1 MAKIE
6 VASRYPNH
14 QVVSDPNLLCMA
26 KLFTQTLLG
35 IGITALYSQILPV
48 MAIAASPN
56 INISDRIV
64 LIKTRS
70 GQGSGVII
78 QRTGSTY
85 TILTAAH
92 VVNDLQSLPLK
103 ITTADQQQHISNPIE
118 VKIAPNALDL
128 ATISFQS
135 EQNYPVAELGDS
147 ASAIKGQPV
156 FAVGF
161 QGTALKLNSGTVV
174 ATSRQSQERG
184 YGLAIGSADILPGM
198 SGGGLFTQ
206 AGTLIGING
215 KSVGAI
221 ETAPVQEETR
231 TNFKP
236 VSGLAIPIDTF
247 KQVASSLNVE
257 IGTPSSV
264 PASSTV
270 GITADDFFITAG
282 SKSQKGDYR
291 GAIIDYDKALALNP
305 QFEEIYFRRA
315 VARTLIKDWQG
326 AEADYTRAIAT
337 KPEYAEAYLHRGSI
351 RNTLNHWRGAK
362 ADFDI
367 ALALN
372 PNSLPAYIGRGV
384 ALCELNDCKSGLQ
397 DYNQAIALNPTF
409 AEAYTRRGFAYY
421 RSGNRQG
428 AIDNYVVAAELYR
441 QQGRDRD
448 YLETVIKLKQLVRG

>member
-1 MAKIE
+1 
-6 VASRYPNH
+6 
-14 QVVSDPNLLCMA
+14 MA
-26 KLFTQTLLG
+26 KLVTHTLLG

-48 MAIAASPN
+48 KAIAATPN

-64 LIKTRS
+64 LIQTRS
-70 GQGSGVII
+70 GQGSGVIV
-78 QRTGSTY
+78 QRSGSTY

-92 VVNDLQSLPLK
+92 VVNDLRSSPLQ
-103 ITTADQQQHISNPIE
+103 ITTPDRQQHISNPIE
-118 VKIAPNALDL
+118 VKIAPDSLDL

-147 ASAIKGQPV
+147 ATAIKGQPI

-174 ATSRQSQERG
+174 ATSRQSQDRG
-184 YGLAIGSADILPGM
+184 YGLAIGNADILPGM
-198 SGGGLFTQ
+198 SGGGLFTET
-206 AGTLIGING
+206 GTLIGING
-215 KSVGAI
+215 KSVGTTEI
-221 ETAPVQEETR
+221 SPVQEETR
-231 TNFKP
+231 INFKP

-247 KQVASSLNVE
+247 KQVASSLNVDLGSPVAAS
-257 IGTPSSV
+257 ISV
-264 PASSTV
+264 
-270 GITADDFFITAG
+270 GLTADDFFITAG
-282 SKSQKGDYR
+282 NKSQKGDYR
-291 GAIIDYDKALALNP
+291 GAIVDYNQALALNP

-326 AEADYTRAIAT
+326 AEADYTKAIAT

-351 RNTLNHWRGAK
+351 RNTLNNWRGAK
-362 ADFDI
+362 TDFDL

-384 ALCELNDCKSGLQ
+384 ALCELNDCKAGLQ
-397 DYNQAIALNPTF
+397 DYNRVIALNPTY

-428 AIDNYVVAAELYR
+428 AIDNYMAAAELYR
-441 QQGRDRD
+441 QQGKDRD
-448 YLETVIKLKQLVRG
+448 YLETVVKIKQLVRG

>member
-1 MAKIE
+1 
-6 VASRYPNH
+6 
-14 QVVSDPNLLCMA
+14 
-26 KLFTQTLLG
+26 
-35 IGITALYSQILPV
+35 
-48 MAIAASPN
+48 
-56 INISDRIV
+56 

-78 QRTGSTY
+78 KRTGNTY

-92 VVNDLQSLPLK
+92 VVTDLGSSPLK
-103 ITTADQQQHISNPIE
+103 VTTADRQQHISESIE

-147 ASAIKGQPV
+147 AAAIKGQPI

-174 ATSRQSQERG
+174 ATSRQSQDRG
-184 YGLAIGSADILPGM
+184 YALAIGSADILPGM
-198 SGGGLFTQ
+198 SGGGLFTET
-206 AGTLIGING
+206 GTLIGING
-215 KSVGAI
+215 KSVGTTEI
-221 ETAPVQEETR
+221 SPVQEETR

-247 KQVASSLNVE
+247 KQVASSLNVD
-257 IGTPSSV
+257 IGSPVSASISV
-264 PASSTV
+264 
-270 GITADDFFITAG
+270 GLTADDFFITAG
-282 SKSQKGDYR
+282 NKSQKGDYR

-326 AEADYTRAIAT
+326 AEADYTKAIAS

-351 RNTLNHWRGAK
+351 RNTLNNWRGAK
-362 ADFDI
+362 TDFDL

-384 ALCELNDCKSGLQ
+384 ALCELNDCKGGLQ
-397 DYNQAIALNPTF
+397 DYNRVIALNPTY

-428 AIDNYVVAAELYR
+428 AIDNYIAAAELYR
-441 QQGRDRD
+441 QQGKDRD
-448 YLETVIKLKQLVRG
+448 YLETVLKIKQLVRG

>member
-1 MAKIE
+1 
-6 VASRYPNH
+6 
-14 QVVSDPNLLCMA
+14 MA
-26 KLFTQTLLG
+26 KLVTYPLLG
-35 IGITALYSQILPV
+35 IGITALYSQMLP
-48 MAIAASPN
+48 MAAIAASPTT
-56 INISDRIV
+56 NISDRIV
-64 LIKTRS
+64 LIQTKS

-78 QRTGSTY
+78 RRTGSTY

-92 VVNDLQSLPLK
+92 VVNDLRSSPLK
-103 ITTADQQQHISNPIE
+103 ITTPDRQQHTGEPLE

-147 ASAIKGQPV
+147 ATTIKGQPV

-161 QGTALKLNSGTVV
+161 QGTDLKLNSGTVV
-174 ATSRQSQERG
+174 ATSRQSQDRG
-184 YGLAIGSADILPGM
+184 YGLAIGTADILPGM
-198 SGGGLFTQ
+198 SGGGLFTE

-215 KSVGAI
+215 KSVGATEI
-221 ETAPVQEETR
+221 APVQEETR

-247 KQVASSLNVE
+247 KQVASSLNVDLGSP
-257 IGTPSSV
+257 I
-264 PASSTV
+264 PAATAP
-270 GITADDFFITAG
+270 GLTADDFFITAG
-282 SKSQKGDYR
+282 NKSQKGDYH

-305 QFEEIYFRRA
+305 QFEEIYFRRG

-326 AEADYTRAIAT
+326 AEADYTRAIAA
-337 KPEYAEAYLHRGSI
+337 KPEYAEAHLHRGSI
-351 RNTLNHWRGAK
+351 RNTLNNWRGAK
-362 ADFDI
+362 SDFDI

-397 DYNQAIALNPTF
+397 DYNRAIALNPTY

-428 AIDNYVVAAELYR
+428 AIDNYLAAAELYR
-441 QQGRDRD
+441 KQGKDRD
-448 YLETVIKLKQLVRG
+448 YLETVMKIKQLVRG

>member
-1 MAKIE
+1 M
-6 VASRYPNH
+6 P
-14 QVVSDPNLLCMA
+14 
-26 KLFTQTLLG
+26 KLVTHTLLG

-48 MAIAASPN
+48 MAIAASPS

-64 LIKTRS
+64 LIQTRS

-78 QRTGSTY
+78 KRTGSTY

-92 VVNDLQSLPLK
+92 VVSDLRSSPLQ
-103 ITTADQQQHISNPIE
+103 ITTPDQQKHISEPIE

-147 ASAIKGQPV
+147 ATAIKGQPI

-161 QGTALKLNSGTVV
+161 QGTSLKLNSGTVV
-174 ATSRQSQERG
+174 ATSRQSQDRG
-184 YGLAIGSADILPGM
+184 YGLAIGNADILPGM
-198 SGGGLFTQ
+198 SGGGLFTE

-215 KSVGAI
+215 KSVGTTEI
-221 ETAPVQEETR
+221 APVQEETR
-231 TNFKP
+231 INFKP

-247 KQVASSLNVE
+247 KQVASSLNVD
-257 IGTPSSV
+257 IGSPSSL
-264 PASSTV
+264 PASTAV
-270 GITADDFFITAG
+270 GLTADDFFITAG
-282 SKSQKGDYR
+282 NKSQKGDYR
-291 GAIIDYDKALALNP
+291 GAILDYDRALALNP
-305 QFEEIYFRRA
+305 QFEEIYFRRG

-326 AEADYTRAIAT
+326 AESDYTKAIAT

-351 RNTLNHWRGAK
+351 RNTLNNWQGAK
-362 ADFDI
+362 SDFDI

-384 ALCELNDCKSGLQ
+384 ALCELNDCKGGLQ
-397 DYNQAIALNPTF
+397 DYNRAIALNPTY

-428 AIDNYVVAAELYR
+428 AIDNYMAAAELYR
-441 QQGRDRD
+441 QQGKDRD
-448 YLETVIKLKQLVRG
+448 YLETVLKIKQLVRG